1 MDSKK
6 QWRNNMRM
14 LVVSL
19 IISIVFTVV
28 VAIGVIAVW
37 IAIGPGLVLLKA
49 VLAGLIIV
57 GVSQTVYFITRL
69 VAQNKENKIKG
80 C

>member
-1 MDSKK
+1 
-6 QWRNNMRM
+6 M

>member
-1 MDSKK
+1 
-6 QWRNNMRM
+6 MRM